1 MVNSVKPVRNMPA
14 VAAAEPRRAGG
25 GGESFEAVLRQR
37 TEQKPAAQS
46 VNFSKHAMAR
56 AEERGIELTPDLM
69 DQLASSV
76 EKAKEKGVSNILAM
90 NDSQA
95 FIINVPYG
103 RVITTMTQA
112 EMRNNIFTNIDGT
125 VLL

>member
-1 MVNSVKPVRNMPA
+1 MVNSVKPVPNMPT
-14 VAAAEPRRAGG
+14 VPAADPRRAGG
-25 GGESFEAVLRQR
+25 GGESFGAMLQHAQ
-37 TEQKPAAQS
+37 QKTTAQG